1 MPEELKKLLKDKG
14 QKATR
19 ARVAI
24 LDIFSKKK
32 EPLNA
37 TMVYKALLKSHKT
50 KGINEV
56 TVYRTLASLAE
67 VNILKRV
74 DLRKDSVYFEL
85 ENEHHHHIVC
95 TSCNTVEEFENEK
108 IEEAL
113 KKIAV
118 KSPKF
123 KKIKDH
129 SLELFGLCVNCS

>member
-1 MPEELKKLLKDKG
+1 MSEKLKKLLRVKG
-14 QKATR
+14 QKATP
-19 ARVAI
+19 ARVFI
-24 LDIFSKKK
+24 LEIFAKKK
-32 EPLNA
+32 KPLNA
-37 TMVYKALLKSHKT
+37 TVVYKELLKNNKT

-56 TVYRTLASLAE
+56 TVYRTLASLE
-67 VNILKRV
+67 ETKILKRV
-74 DLRKDSVYFEL
+74 DLRKESAYFEL

-95 TSCNTVEEFENEK
+95 TNCNTLEEFENEK

-123 KKIKDH
+123 KSIREH